1 MALWLPNGK
10 FLMEKSIAYN
20 SGICN
25 VYFRLKKGAGDAT
38 DVPEGVMESL
48 EEMGWK
54 QGGTIGQN

>member
-1 MALWLPNGK
+1 MASQREIPYG
-10 FLMEKSIAYN
+10 KSIAYN